1 MYIFYCIISVDEII
15 KEVKMKL
22 ILASNS
28 RTRKQILD
36 NVGLKYTVIPSNI
49 EEHSVKDN
57 PNDYVMD
64 LSKQKA
70 ESVARN
76 LTEGVIL
83 SADSIIYID
92 NKKLEKP
99 KTKEEA
105 KNMLK
110 RLSGRVN
117 YAVTGVTIIDLY
129 KNKTCTFNE
138 VTEVQFNELTDE
150 EIDLYIENEEYIYER
165 CGYSIAGKSSIYI
178 SKINGDYYNILGM
191 PISRV
196 YNELRKLGYKL
207 SDFD

>member
-1 MYIFYCIISVDEII
+1 
-15 KEVKMKL
+15 MKL

-49 EEHSVKDN
+49 EEHSEETDPK
-57 PNDYVMD
+57 DYVMN

-70 ESVARN
+70 EFIAKD

-92 NKKLEKP
+92 GKKLEKP
-99 KTKEEA
+99 KTKEES
-105 KNMLK
+105 KEMLK
-110 RLSGRVN
+110 NLSGRIN

-129 KNKTCTFNE
+129 KNKKMTFNE
-138 VTEVQFNELTDE
+138 VTEVFFDVLSDE
-150 EIDLYIENEEYIYER
+150 EIEWYIENEEYIFER

-178 SKINGDYYNILGM
+178 PKINGDYYNILGM

-196 YNELRKLGYKL
+196 YKELRKLGYQL
-207 SDFD
+207 TDFD